1 MNAPPPRLARLT
13 LLVGLIAAAPH
24 AARAETAPAIQ
35 LPPSPMSLMQ
45 ALDAT
50 YDGNPRL
57 LAARAQLRQTD
68 EGVPTALAGW
78 RPRLYLEGQIGL
90 GVYQNR
96 SDTLH
101 YPEHRA
107 PQDYELSLTQTLY
120 ASGRVSDA
128 LAIAKVRVLAQR
140 ATLAASEQQV
150 LLAAGSAYLDVVRD
164 REILRLDSR
173 EEAVLARTLR
183 ANGVELAA
191 GDITQADVAQSE
203 ARLDRQRAATAAAA
217 AEVTAAEAAFED
229 TVGVQ
234 PGDVVLPETDFNLPA
249 TETEALGLAQ
259 DANPALQAAHHL
271 LEASRLGVDLAR
283 DQLLPLVTLN
293 GLLERQRQYEY
304 DLYSQSVNVA
314 QALVQLTVPIYQ
326 GGAAFS
332 AVRQAK
338 EGNVQAQE
346 LVDQASRDATQSV
359 RTAWARMLAARE
371 RVLDEG
377 RATGSDRLAEQGL
390 AGQQSVGARTTIDLL
405 NAQQETLSSE
415 VAKITARTD
424 LLTAELMLLDATG
437 GLTLEQLDGAHPRYD
452 PRAHYRAV
460 RSQWLG
466 TSPPHEDRVWPI
478 ASPRPGDIGQCE
490 ISLARPAWPRC
501 LRHDCSRGGAAGGG
515 GHGLARS
522 WSLRRDA
529 SRGAADDPCQ
539 RPGPPQREHP
549 VREQR

>member
-1 MNAPPPRLARLT
+1 MDARPPRLARLVP
-13 LLVGLIAAAPH
+13 LLAGLLAAAPDAAQAAPAPAARTVTEAG
-24 AARAETAPAIQ
+24 AARA
-35 LPPSPMSLMQ
+35 PMSLLQ
-45 ALDAT
+45 ALEAT

-78 RPRLYLEGQIGL
+78 RPRVYFEGQAGP

-107 PQDYELSLTQTLY
+107 PQDYELTLTQTLY

-140 ATLAASEQQV
+140 ATLVASEQQA
-150 LLAAGSAYLDVVRD
+150 LLAAGTAYLAVVRD
-164 REILRLDSR
+164 REILRLDR
-173 EEAVLARTLR
+173 NQEAILARTLR

-191 GDITQADVAQSE
+191 GDITQADASQSE

-217 AEVTAAEAAFED
+217 AQLTGAEASFEN
-229 TVGVQ
+229 TVGVM
-234 PGDVVLPETDFNLPA
+234 PGDVALPPGDFTLTT

-259 DANPALQAAHHL
+259 DANPELLAARHL
-271 LEASRLGVDLAR
+271 MEASRLGVDLAR

-304 DLYSQSVNVA
+304 ELYSQSVNVA
-314 QALVQLTVPIYQ
+314 QALVQVVVPIYQ

-338 EGNVQAQE
+338 EGNVQAQD
-346 LVDQASRDATQSV
+346 LVDQAARDTTQMV
-359 RTAWARMLAARE
+359 RTAWANILGAR
-371 RVLDEG
+371 
-377 RATGSDRLAEQGL
+377 TRLAEESHATAADRVAESGL
-390 AGQQSVGARTTIDLL
+390 AGQQSVGARTTVDLL

-415 VAKITARTD
+415 VAEITARTD

-437 GLTLEQLDGAHPRYD
+437 GLTLAQLDGTHPRYD

-460 RSQWLG
+460 RSQWVG
-466 TSPPHEDRVWPI
+466 TSPPHEDRVWPV
-478 ASPRPGDIGQCE
+478 ASPRPGDIG
-490 ISLARPAWPRC
+490 R
-501 LRHDCSRGGAAGGG
+501 
-515 GHGLARS
+515 
-522 WSLRRDA
+522 
-529 SRGAADDPCQ
+529 
-539 RPGPPQREHP
+539 
-549 VREQR
+549 